1 MNQISYIQIADLTTA
16 QFLSESEGAIDI
28 ANKTLSNIYVE
39 LVNVRTWMIATG
51 KSHEYDVW
59 IKKFKQKNPHLNG
72 LIANNLWMEETE

>member
-16 QFLSESEGAIDI
+16 QFLSESEGAIDV

-39 LVNVRTWMIATG
+39 LVNVRAWLIATG

-59 IKKFKQKNPHLNG
+59 IKKFKAKNPSLNS